1 MKQQLDL
8 QIKAG
13 NGIYIMHY
21 SRKNP
26 NREVKDILFFK
37 NPLNF
42 SFFYFIPGNLRQ
54 NKAQPQDIPQNCVE
68 SLGYSKAKIKDPWK
82 FHIIFL
88 GHPRNSTLF
97 LLRPRN
103 FTCYFF
109 DIPGNSIS
117 STHLFGFFLEQPNL
131 FFDFF
136 VLLPCCAE

>member
-68 SLGYSKAKIKDPWK
+68 SLGYSKAKNKDPWK
-82 FHIIFL
+82 FHIIFSWSPSKF
-88 GHPRNSTLF
+88 HFVFIKTWKFHMLF
-97 LLRPRN
+97 LWYSWKFHILNPPVWI
-103 FTCYFF
+103 FSGIT
-109 DIPGNSIS
+109 
-117 STHLFGFFLEQPNL
+117 
-131 FFDFF
+131 
-136 VLLPCCAE
+136 